1 MQTRLLPVTVLVVA
15 LAGLIGSGAWAVSRE
30 TTQGNGWMQNGST
43 NWMMGYSSGSSQPV
57 QTIGEAR
64 KQAQSFADRLHLKV
78 AEVIQF
84 RSNYYARL
92 DEKSGKPATEVLV
105 DPSSGRVSLEYGP
118 AMMWNTR
125 YGVAS
130 GRFGGGMMSGGAM
143 MNGTAGGMT
152 NGNAGG
158 MMGGTAGG
166 MTNGSAGGMM
176 NGTAGGM
183 MSGSGRMMGSAGGP
197 SWTPPAGAVAGPV
210 SARQAIVIADRWLAQ
225 RGSSLS
231 VPDADAFPGYYS
243 MEIERHG
250 KIVGMLS
257 VNASSGA
264 VWDHWWH
271 DTFVAIS
278 E

>member
-1 MQTRLLPVTVLVVA
+1 VTTMQTRLLPVTVLVVA

-30 TTQGNGWMQNGST
+30 ATNGNGWMHNGSAS
-43 NWMMGYSSGSSQPV
+43 WMMGYLGGGAQPV
-57 QTIGEAR
+57 RTIGEAR
-64 KQAQSFADRLHLKV
+64 RQAQAFADRLDLKV

-84 RSNYYARL
+84 TSNYYARL

-105 DPSSGRVSLEYGP
+105 DPSTGRVSLEYGP

-125 YGVAS
+125 YGVAK
-130 GRFGGGMMSGGAM
+130 GRFGGGLMSGGGPMSDTGA
-143 MNGTAGGMT
+143 
-152 NGNAGG
+152 
-158 MMGGTAGG
+158 
-166 MTNGSAGGMM
+166 
-176 NGTAGGM
+176 GM
-183 MSGSGRMMGSAGGP
+183 MSGSAGGNAGGGGMMGSAGGP
-197 SWTPPAGAVAGPV
+197 SWTPPSGAVTGPV
-210 SARQAIVIADRWLAQ
+210 SAPQAIAIADRWLAQ
-225 RGSSLS
+225 RDSALS

-264 VWDHWWH
+264 VWNHWWH
-271 DTFVAIS
+271 GTFVAIS